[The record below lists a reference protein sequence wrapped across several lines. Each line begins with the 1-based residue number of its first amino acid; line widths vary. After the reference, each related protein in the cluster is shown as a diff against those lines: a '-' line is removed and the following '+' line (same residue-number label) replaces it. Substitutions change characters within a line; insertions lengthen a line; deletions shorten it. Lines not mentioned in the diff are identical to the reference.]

1 MRNHEEAQE
10 EGGPMRNVNV
20 QDGVQDEPEELLIPA
35 QDGVHDEPERLLI
48 PAQDGIHNEPE
59 RLLIPAKEC
68 LNTKTDRP
76 HTGMHDLQSL
86 AVTSSAACAYTT
98 GQIPSEVMPSSATPD
113 EVLPGPTRVAV
124 AQDTHPTY
132 TSFVSGRSL
141 LLPHTS
147 NRMLLHTTN
156 IAIQDEHNRQDN
168 NSDNNN
174 IPSQR

>member
-1 MRNHEEAQE
+1 M
-10 EGGPMRNVNV
+10 NV
-20 QDGVQDEPEELLIPA
+20 QDGVRDEPEELLIPA
-35 QDGVHDEPERLLI
+35 QDG
-48 PAQDGIHNEPE
+48 IHNELE
-59 RLLIPAKEC
+59 RPAKEC
-68 LNTKTDRP
+68 LNRP
-76 HTGMHDLQSL
+76 HTGMHDLQSP
-86 AVTSSAACAYTT
+86 VTSSAACAYTT
-98 GQIPSEVMPSSATPD
+98 SQIPSEVAPSSATPD
-113 EVLPGPTRVAV
+113 EVLPGPTSVAV